1 MALPSYNKADRRQ
14 NFEQLPKGAYVI
26 QIIGAR
32 EEANKNGDGTHVTIA
47 FDIAEGDYK
56 GFYKQ
61 QFDKNSNEDKKWP
74 NDGTFYLTVPV
85 DGCKPYIW
93 TNWSSFFADLE
104 DSNGGFVFGGD
115 VKTLK
120 GKLIGGKFHIEQSE
134 YNGNVYDHTK
144 LRWTCVADDV
154 RQGKAGKLP
163 ADKLIDGRSGAGAIR
178 RETDPFT
185 GTASTDDFVSIPEG
199 AEDEVPF

>member
-1 MALPSYNKADRRQ
+1 
-14 NFEQLPKGAYVI
+14 
-26 QIIGAR
+26 
-32 EEANKNGDGTHVTIA
+32 
-47 FDIAEGDYK
+47 
-56 GFYKQ
+56 
-61 QFDKNSNEDKKWP
+61 
-74 NDGTFYLTVPV
+74 
-85 DGCKPYIW
+85 
-93 TNWSSFFADLE
+93 
-104 DSNGGFVFGGD
+104 

-120 GKLIGGKFHIEQSE
+120 GKLIGSKFHIEQSE

-163 ADKLIDGRSGAGAIR
+163 ADKLIESRGGAIR

-185 GTASTDDFVSIPEG
+185 GAASNIDDFVSVPEG

>member
-1 MALPSYNKADRRQ
+1 MSLPTYDKAQRRQ
-14 NFEQLPKGAYVI
+14 TYDQLPKGAYVVKVL
-26 QIIGAR
+26 GAK
-32 EEANKNGDGTHVTIA
+32 EEPNRNGSGSHLSVA
-47 FDIAEGDYK
+47 FDIAEGEYA
-56 GFYKQ
+56 GFYDN
-61 QFDKNSNEDKKWP
+61 QFKKNTAEDKKWP
-74 NDGTFYLTVPV
+74 NDGMYYLTVPTN
-85 DGCKPYIW
+85 DSQPYVW
-93 TNWSSFFADLE
+93 TNWNSFFADLE

-134 YNGNVYDHTK
+134 YNGNIYDHTK

-163 ADKLIDGRSGAGAIR
+163 ADKLIGSRGGAIR
-178 RETDPFT
+178 HEVDPFT
-185 GTASTDDFVSIPEG
+185 GAASSTDDFVSVPEG

>member
-1 MALPSYNKADRRQ
+1 M
-14 NFEQLPKGAYVI
+14 
-26 QIIGAR
+26 
-32 EEANKNGDGTHVTIA
+32 
-47 FDIAEGDYK
+47 
-56 GFYKQ
+56 
-61 QFDKNSNEDKKWP
+61 
-74 NDGTFYLTVPV
+74 
-85 DGCKPYIW
+85 
-93 TNWSSFFADLE
+93 
-104 DSNGGFVFGGD
+104 FGGD

-120 GKLIGGKFHIEQSE
+120 GKLLGGKFHIEQSE

-185 GTASTDDFVSIPEG
+185 GAASTDDFVSIPEG